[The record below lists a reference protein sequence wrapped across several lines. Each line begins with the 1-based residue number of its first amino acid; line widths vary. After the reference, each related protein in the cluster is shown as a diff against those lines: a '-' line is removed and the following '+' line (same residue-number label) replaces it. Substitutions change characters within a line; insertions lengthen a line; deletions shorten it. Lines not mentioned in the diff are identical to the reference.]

1 MNKITVHHA
10 KMYPLKIRL
19 RERMGFADV
28 QYEESRPVVVAVEL
42 QSGAIGYGEAMPDCQ
57 MNQLAVD
64 EIIQH
69 LETIYIPLLL
79 NFHPESFGE
88 ALEAIEN
95 FPLSD
100 RQNRSMNIA
109 RSAIESALLEVT
121 LKSYHR
127 AMDDVVRWMG
137 LPGFGLPGS
146 MKKVRCVGVLSF
158 VNLPFTLRH
167 LRKLYWRGV
176 RDFKL
181 LIRENDEID
190 QWTKVFDYLRK
201 PLSQGRA
208 TLSLDF
214 QGKWWPERVGAWLQK
229 LDHYSVTGLE
239 QPIPVGEEESLLELS
254 KRFRGATIF
263 DESVVT
269 LDDAKR
275 LTGSGGANAF
285 NLRIGKCGGLL
296 PTLRIASH
304 VRKSGIRII
313 LGTTPGQTSLSTR
326 SNLDLLSVCP
336 GIMFIE
342 GWFENRLLSEDVT
355 QKPYRFRNGGRVPKM
370 KNKPVELK
378 ISVDQ
383 LTALSAD
390 GPFAYPL

>member
-10 KMYPLKIRL
+10 KMYPLKIHL
-19 RERMGFADV
+19 REPMAFADV
-28 QYEESRPVVVAVEL
+28 QYAESRPVVVAVEL
-42 QSGAIGYGEAMPDCQ
+42 QSGAVGYGEAMPDHLISQ
-57 MNQLAVD
+57 QVVD

-69 LETIYIPLLL
+69 LETVYIPLLL

-95 FPLSD
+95 LPLSD

-109 RSAIESALLEVT
+109 RAAIESALLEVT

-137 LPGFGLPGS
+137 LPGLGLPGS

-158 VNLPFTLRH
+158 VHLPFTLRH

-181 LIRENDEID
+181 LIRENDDID
-190 QWTKVFDYLRK
+190 QWAMVFDYLHK

-214 QGKWWPERVGAWLQK
+214 HGMWRPERVGAWLQK
-229 LDHYSVTGLE
+229 LDRYSVTGLE

-254 KRFRGATIF
+254 ERFQGAIVY

-275 LTGSGGANAF
+275 WTSSGSANAF

-304 VRKSGIRII
+304 TRKNGVRII

-336 GIMFIE
+336 GITFME

-370 KNKPVELK
+370 NNMPVELK

-383 LTALSAD
+383 LIALSAD